1 MKQNNYL
8 EDIRQIRSLME
19 KSSKFLSLSGI
30 SGVIAGIVALT
41 GTWIAARFLF
51 DQDSF
56 SFVPSS
62 STEPTNMLG
71 LIGLGLSMFVLALA
85 AAVWLANRKGRKKG
99 LPIWNVQIREM
110 LLSLFIPLGA
120 GGLLMLFFVV
130 KGHLAMVLPLSL
142 IFYGLG
148 LVNASKFTFTDLH
161 TLGLL
166 QVLLGLG
173 TLIFPSYALWI
184 WALGFGIL
192 HILYG
197 IIMHKK
203 YGS

>member
-1 MKQNNYL
+1 MNQNNYL
-8 EDIRQIRSLME
+8 EDIRQIRTLME

-30 SGVIAGIVALT
+30 SGVIAGIVALGGAWMASQFVFQQ
-41 GTWIAARFLF
+41 GTNPLISNADSDQATRF
-51 DQDSF
+51 
-56 SFVPSS
+56 
-62 STEPTNMLG
+62 G
-71 LIGLGLSMFVLALA
+71 LVGLGLGMLVLALGP
-85 AAVWLANRKGRKKG
+85 AVWLAIRKGRKKG
-99 LPIWNVQIREM
+99 LPIWTAQTKEM

-166 QVLLGLG
+166 QVALGLAI
-173 TLIFPSYALWI
+173 LVFPGFALWI

-197 IIMHKK
+197 TIMHKK